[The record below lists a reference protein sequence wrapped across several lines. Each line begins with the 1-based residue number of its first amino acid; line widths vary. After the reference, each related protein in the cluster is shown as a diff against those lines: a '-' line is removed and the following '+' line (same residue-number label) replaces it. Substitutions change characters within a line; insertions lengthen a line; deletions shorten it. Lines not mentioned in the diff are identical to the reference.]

1 MNTHVQIDQYA
12 AWRHALKTNT
22 PVPFEPGNPASGFY
36 KVRDRNPD
44 RSIRWDVVAVWR
56 DDDGLQCSRTG
67 PRPAPTHFDEIEALF
82 AICNSTPITHELF
95 QHIFGGGTWPDEVET
110 PAVEAKPDAAP
121 HEALKAEL
129 TALRD
134 QASAWI
140 KAIGAVKTKDDADK
154 AANYA
159 DAFAKLERRA
169 TELHKS
175 EKAPHLEA
183 GRAVDAAWK
192 PTIDGADVAK
202 KWAKGLSVDFAR
214 AENARRAEEARAANE
229 KAQRE
234 YALAKAQADEQ
245 ARRDAELAAKGV
257 QVPQF
262 APLVAIEPPKA
273 IVAEPVK
280 IGTGGR
286 RQSLRRVESY
296 EIEDAGA
303 LLTFLA
309 NRNLKSEKLLAVA
322 LSDGRALREVGVEV
336 PGLKLVVTEEVR

>member
-95 QHIFGGGTWPDEVET
+95 QHIFGGGAWPDEVET

-121 HEALKAEL
+121 HEALEAEL

-140 KAIGAVKTKDDADK
+140 EAIGAVKTKDDADK

-192 PTIDGADVAK
+192 PLIDRAGECKAWSKKAAEAFLIAEKRRLAEEQRLRDVEAAKAAAEAERLRREAEAAGAPPPVVEAPAPPPMAAPKAK
-202 KWAKGLSVDFAR
+202 AGTSGRAISVRSRTVHNITD
-214 AENARRAEEARAANE
+214 RRAFL
-229 KAQRE
+229 E
-234 YALAKAQADEQ
+234 Y
-245 ARRDAELAAKGV
+245 LAALNDH
-257 QVPQF
+257 PR
-262 APLVAIEPPKA
+262 E
-273 IVAEPVK
+273 
-280 IGTGGR
+280 
-286 RQSLRRVESY
+286 
-296 EIEDAGA
+296 
-303 LLTFLA
+303 LLEVMQLLA
-309 NRNLKSEKLLAVA
+309 NRL
-322 LSDGRALREVGVEV
+322 RAAGVTVPGVE
-336 PGLKLVVTEEVR
+336 TTTIEEVA